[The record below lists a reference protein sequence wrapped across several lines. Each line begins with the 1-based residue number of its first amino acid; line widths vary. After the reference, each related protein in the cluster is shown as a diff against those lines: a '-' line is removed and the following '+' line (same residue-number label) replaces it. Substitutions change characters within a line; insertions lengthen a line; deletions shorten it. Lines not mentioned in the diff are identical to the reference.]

1 MNQKTTFLKDFS
13 FAFQT
18 IYRYG
23 RVYYV
28 YIVLDII
35 IQSVLPLILVII
47 PKYLLDE
54 LITGNFSRAIFWA
67 FSFCLFTLLFDVSS
81 AFISY
86 KKKTVEWKIQERLTE
101 NLGIVVMGIPY
112 EKLENKETID
122 KYEFAVKCI
131 DRNSFTQIGGVFISI
146 ISSIITLTGVLFIIH
161 VLPVWMLIFTIFV
174 VIVSAVGE
182 VFRLNYIYERQ
193 KTETPIERNLYYAR
207 DQLSSKEFAKEVR
220 LFHLIDYISTKVK
233 RYAEELC
240 AVWEKAAWKSLRAV
254 GWTYLLKGVQLFVV
268 NGYIA
273 ISCLNGSITIGDF
286 TMLVGAILTLSN
298 ASVAAINAIV
308 QLMEEKKYIGH
319 LRQFLSYDVES
330 TVTGTRQS
338 LQSNPTIRFQNVSF
352 RYPNREDYA
361 LTDINITLNPGT
373 KYALVGANGAGKTT
387 FIKLLLGLYKPTSG
401 TILVNDVP
409 IDHISTSAYNRLFT
423 TVFQDYQI
431 LGFNMEENITLQTNV
446 QRDTIMRCIRDAGL
460 EKTVESLPEGIHTY
474 MSREYADNGVDMS
487 GGERQKLAIAR
498 ALYKEADI
506 YILDEPTAALSPQSE
521 FELYENFRR
530 LVHEKTAIF
539 ISHRL
544 SSCRLCDQIF
554 VLDCG
559 KLIESGTHDALMRQK
574 GVYAE
579 MFSMQ
584 ARPYS
589 KGGEEA

>member
-18 IYRYG
+18 ICRYV

>member
-1 MNQKTTFLKDFS
+1 M
-13 FAFQT
+13 
-18 IYRYG
+18 
-23 RVYYV
+23 
-28 YIVLDII
+28 
-35 IQSVLPLILVII
+35 PLILVII

-54 LITGNFSRAIFWA
+54 LITGNFLRAIFWA

-431 LGFNMEENITLQTNV
+431 LGFNMEENITLQTNG

>member
-1 MNQKTTFLKDFS
+1 MNQRTTIIKNFS
-13 FAFQT
+13 FIFQT

-23 RVYYV
+23 RVYYG

-35 IQSVLPLILVII
+35 IQSVFPLILVII

-54 LITGNFSRAIFWA
+54 LITGNLSRAICWA

-86 KKKTVEWKIQERLTE
+86 KKKPVEWKIQERLTE
-101 NLGIVVMGIPY
+101 NLGTVVMGIPY

-131 DRNSFTQIGGVFISI
+131 DRNSFTQISGVFISI

-193 KTETPIERNLYYAR
+193 KMETPIERNLYYAR

-286 TMLVGAILTLSN
+286 TMLVGVILNHSFISIISFGYCRA
-298 ASVAAINAIV
+298 ASTTSCVKSSA
-308 QLMEEKKYIGH
+308 
-319 LRQFLSYDVES
+319 
-330 TVTGTRQS
+330 
-338 LQSNPTIRFQNVSF
+338 SF
-352 RYPNREDYA
+352 RFPHFFSAIRN
-361 LTDINITLNPGT
+361 
-373 KYALVGANGAGKTT
+373 KYS
-387 FIKLLLGLYKPTSG
+387 I
-401 TILVNDVP
+401 
-409 IDHISTSAYNRLFT
+409 
-423 TVFQDYQI
+423 
-431 LGFNMEENITLQTNV
+431 
-446 QRDTIMRCIRDAGL
+446 
-460 EKTVESLPEGIHTY
+460 
-474 MSREYADNGVDMS
+474 
-487 GGERQKLAIAR
+487 
-498 ALYKEADI
+498 
-506 YILDEPTAALSPQSE
+506 
-521 FELYENFRR
+521 
-530 LVHEKTAIF
+530 
-539 ISHRL
+539 
-544 SSCRLCDQIF
+544 
-554 VLDCG
+554 
-559 KLIESGTHDALMRQK
+559 
-574 GVYAE
+574 
-579 MFSMQ
+579 
-584 ARPYS
+584 
-589 KGGEEA
+589 

>member
-18 IYRYG
+18 ICRYV

-308 QLMEEKKYIGH
+308 QLMEEYIGH

-431 LGFNMEENITLQTNV
+431 LGFNMEENITLQTNG
-446 QRDTIMRCIRDAGL
+446 QRDTIMRCIRDAEL

>member
-18 IYRYG
+18 ICRYG

-431 LGFNMEENITLQTNV
+431 LGFNMEENITLQTNG
-446 QRDTIMRCIRDAGL
+446 QRDTIMRCIRDAEL

-530 LVHEKTAIF
+530 LVHEKTVIF

>member
-1 MNQKTTFLKDFS
+1 
-13 FAFQT
+13 
-18 IYRYG
+18 
-23 RVYYV
+23 
-28 YIVLDII
+28 
-35 IQSVLPLILVII
+35 
-47 PKYLLDE
+47 
-54 LITGNFSRAIFWA
+54 
-67 FSFCLFTLLFDVSS
+67 
-81 AFISY
+81 
-86 KKKTVEWKIQERLTE
+86 
-101 NLGIVVMGIPY
+101 MGIPY

-131 DRNSFTQIGGVFISI
+131 DRNSFTQISGVFISI

-193 KTETPIERNLYYAR
+193 KMETPIERNLYYAR

-330 TVTGTRQS
+330 TITGTRQS

-352 RYPNREDYA
+352 RYPNRENYA
-361 LTDINITLNPGT
+361 LKDINITLNPGT

-401 TILVNDVP
+401 TIFVNDVP

-431 LGFNMEENITLQTNV
+431 LGFNMEENITLQTNG

-530 LVHEKTAIF
+530 LVHEKTSIF

>member
-18 IYRYG
+18 ICRYV

-431 LGFNMEENITLQTNV
+431 LGFNMEENITLQTNG
-446 QRDTIMRCIRDAGL
+446 QRDTIMRCIRDAEL

-530 LVHEKTAIF
+530 LVHEKTVIF

>member
-1 MNQKTTFLKDFS
+1 M
-13 FAFQT
+13 
-18 IYRYG
+18 
-23 RVYYV
+23 
-28 YIVLDII
+28 
-35 IQSVLPLILVII
+35 PLILVII

>member
-506 YILDEPTAALSPQSE
+506 YILDEPTAKLSPQSE

>member
-18 IYRYG
+18 ICRYG

-431 LGFNMEENITLQTNV
+431 LGFNMEENITLQTNG
-446 QRDTIMRCIRDAGL
+446 QRDTIMRCIRDAEL

>member
-1 MNQKTTFLKDFS
+1 
-13 FAFQT
+13 
-18 IYRYG
+18 
-23 RVYYV
+23 
-28 YIVLDII
+28 
-35 IQSVLPLILVII
+35 
-47 PKYLLDE
+47 
-54 LITGNFSRAIFWA
+54 
-67 FSFCLFTLLFDVSS
+67 
-81 AFISY
+81 
-86 KKKTVEWKIQERLTE
+86 
-101 NLGIVVMGIPY
+101 
-112 EKLENKETID
+112 
-122 KYEFAVKCI
+122 
-131 DRNSFTQIGGVFISI
+131 
-146 ISSIITLTGVLFIIH
+146 
-161 VLPVWMLIFTIFV
+161 
-174 VIVSAVGE
+174 
-182 VFRLNYIYERQ
+182 
-193 KTETPIERNLYYAR
+193 
-207 DQLSSKEFAKEVR
+207 
-220 LFHLIDYISTKVK
+220 
-233 RYAEELC
+233 
-240 AVWEKAAWKSLRAV
+240 
-254 GWTYLLKGVQLFVV
+254 
-268 NGYIA
+268 
-273 ISCLNGSITIGDF
+273 
-286 TMLVGAILTLSN
+286 
-298 ASVAAINAIV
+298 
-308 QLMEEKKYIGH
+308 MEEKKYIGH

-506 YILDEPTAALSPQSE
+506 YILDEPTAKLSPQSE

>member
-18 IYRYG
+18 ICRYV

-338 LQSNPTIRFQNVSF
+338 LQPNPTIRFQNVSF

-431 LGFNMEENITLQTNV
+431 LGFNMEENITLQTNG
-446 QRDTIMRCIRDAGL
+446 QRDTIMRCIRDAEL